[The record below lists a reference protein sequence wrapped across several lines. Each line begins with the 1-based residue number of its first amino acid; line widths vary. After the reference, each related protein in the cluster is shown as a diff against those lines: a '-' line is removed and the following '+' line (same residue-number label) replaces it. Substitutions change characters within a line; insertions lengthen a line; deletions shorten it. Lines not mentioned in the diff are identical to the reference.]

1 MYKVKGSAG
10 LVIAAAVMI
19 MFLTGCETTK
29 HAEVMSAEEL
39 AAQAQ
44 ASGSQGSATGS
55 VGEQGGIPLA
65 GQGLDEGSLS
75 VGDVSGTEAPAPS
88 GISELALSPEGPPL
102 PTLRDVSGEGAGGD
116 ISGVSTIADIRE
128 DDIGISDEMAGETDS
143 RVQLSRSDLS
153 DLMTEYPTGNRGPS
167 AFFGPETPPQTYL
180 REGADRAPVGE
191 PKGPREAGMT
201 EMSVG
206 AGPHGYEGQQF
217 VRALTPSDFVPE
229 GPPLP
234 TMGNGG
240 VSTDSGMVT
249 SGTSDSGTV
258 TNGTSPSG
266 EEVVRLPDDGGASDS
281 MEPLSQGDLGGS
293 QEDGSSGIGGG
304 GGLGHVY
311 FDFDQFV
318 IRDDAVSTLQENA
331 QLLSATYQ
339 DSSVLIEGHCDE
351 RGTTDYNLVLGER
364 RAQAVKD
371 YLVDL
376 GVSSSRIQ
384 IVSYGKER
392 PSCTGSEESC
402 YQENR
407 RGHVVLQ

>member
-1 MYKVKGSAG
+1 MCNVKGSAA
-10 LVIAAAVMI
+10 LVIAAAAMV

-29 HAEVMSAEEL
+29 HAEVMTAEEL

-55 VGEQGGIPLA
+55 GSDQGGIPLA
-65 GQGLDEGSLS
+65 GQGMSEGSLS
-75 VGDVSGTEAPAPS
+75 VGDSSGTVAGTGSSDLS
-88 GISELALSPEGPPL
+88 GASM
-102 PTLRDVSGEGAGGD
+102 GGD
-116 ISGVSTIADIRE
+116 ISGGTHV
-128 DDIGISDEMAGETDS
+128 
-143 RVQLSRSDLS
+143 
-153 DLMTEYPTGNRGPS
+153 PTGESMGPS
-167 AFFGPETPPQTYL
+167 
-180 REGADRAPVGE
+180 
-191 PKGPREAGMT
+191 
-201 EMSVG
+201 
-206 AGPHGYEGQQF
+206 GYEGQQF
-217 VRALTPSDFVPE
+217 VRALIPSDFVPE
-229 GPPLP
+229 SPPQPML
-234 TMGNGG
+234 GDGRA
-240 VSTDSGMVT
+240 STDSGME
-249 SGTSDSGTV
+249 
-258 TNGTSPSG
+258 TNGTSGSG
-266 EEVVRLPDDGGASDS
+266 DEVVRLPDLDS
-281 MEPLSQGDLGGS
+281 MEPLSQGDLDGS
-293 QEDGSSGIGGG
+293 QEDGSNGIGGG

-311 FDFDQFV
+311 FDFDQYV
-318 IRDDAVSTLQENA
+318 IRGDAVSTLQENA

-371 YLVDL
+371 YLVNL

>member
-1 MYKVKGSAG
+1 MCNVKGSAA
-10 LVIAAAVMI
+10 LVIAAAAMI

-55 VGEQGGIPLA
+55 GSDQGGIPLA
-65 GQGLDEGSLS
+65 GQGMSEGSLS
-75 VGDVSGTEAPAPS
+75 VGDSSGTVAGTGS
-88 GISELALSPEGPPL
+88 SELSLSSINPEDPPS
-102 PTLRDVSGEGAGGD
+102 PTLRDVSGASMGGD
-116 ISGVSTIADIRE
+116 ISGGSTIADTR
-128 DDIGISDEMAGETDS
+128 GSD
-143 RVQLSRSDLS
+143 VP
-153 DLMTEYPTGNRGPS
+153 TEESMGPS
-167 AFFGPETPPQTYL
+167 
-180 REGADRAPVGE
+180 
-191 PKGPREAGMT
+191 
-201 EMSVG
+201 
-206 AGPHGYEGQQF
+206 GYEGQQF
-217 VRALTPSDFVPE
+217 VRALIPSDFVPE
-229 GPPLP
+229 SPPQPML
-234 TMGNGG
+234 GDGSA
-240 VSTDSGMVT
+240 STDSGMGT
-249 SGTSDSGTV
+249 SGTSGSGD
-258 TNGTSPSG
+258 
-266 EEVVRLPDDGGASDS
+266 EVVRLPDLDS
-281 MEPLSQGDLGGS
+281 IEPLSQGDLDGS
-293 QEDGSSGIGGG
+293 QEDGSNGIGGG

-311 FDFDQFV
+311 FDFDQYV

-371 YLVDL
+371 YLVNL

-392 PSCTGSEESC
+392 PSCIGSEESC